1 MEMSSKTQKNPS
13 IRFKGFTDAWEQR
26 KFEEMLDKND
36 GVRRGPFGSSLKKEI
51 FVENSDYV
59 VYEQQNAIYDNYKT
73 RYNISK
79 EKFDELHKFSLKE
92 NDFIMSGAG
101 TIGRISKVP
110 KGIKPG
116 VFNQA
121 LIRFRINS
129 ELTDPEYFLQFIRA
143 ENMQRK
149 LTGANPGSAITN
161 LVPMTEVKNW
171 DIFVPAKAE
180 QSKLGAFFNQ
190 LDNTIA
196 LHQRQQDNYKQL
208 KKYMLQKIFN
218 QEFRFK
224 DKNGNDYPDWEEIA
238 LKELGETFT
247 GLSGKTKENFGKG
260 KGKFVTYMNVFS
272 NSTANLAM
280 TENVEIKDG
289 EKQNEVRYGDIFF
302 TTSSETP
309 DEVGMSSVWLSHE
322 SNVYLNSFCFGYRLN
337 SESEGKVTHQFLGV
351 QLRADRIRK
360 QIVFLAQ
367 GSTRFNI
374 SKAKLTEIPVY
385 LPAIQEQQKIADF
398 LSMLDLRIEQLSQK
412 VELLKEQKKGLI
424 QQMFV

>member
-26 KFEEMLDKND
+26 KLGDDKDVRDGTHDSPKYHQEGHPLVTSKNLNDYGLDMTDVSLISDADFEAINKRSKVDNGDIL
-36 GVRRGPFGSSLKKEI
+36 FGMI
-51 FVENSDYV
+51 
-59 VYEQQNAIYDNYKT
+59 
-73 RYNISK
+73 
-79 EKFDELHKFSLKE
+79 
-92 NDFIMSGAG
+92 G
-101 TIGRISKVP
+101 TIGNPVIVDRSDFA
-110 KGIKPG
+110 IKN
-116 VFNQA
+116 VA
-121 LIRFRINS
+121 LIKEGGDIPNRFLIQLLKSSVFEKYIRN
-129 ELTDPEYFLQFIRA
+129 ENAGNTQKFLGLSKIR
-143 ENMQRK
+143 EF
-149 LTGANPGSAITN
+149 TFFTPTI
-161 LVPMTEVKNW
+161 E
-171 DIFVPAKAE
+171 E
-180 QSKLGAFFNQ
+180 QSRIATFFKQ
-190 LDNTIA
+190 LDDTIA

-337 SESEGKVTHQFLGV
+337 SESESKVISQFLGA
-351 QLRADRIRK
+351 QLRAEHIRK
-360 QIVFLAQ
+360 EIVLLAQ

-374 SKAKLTEIPVY
+374 SKAKLIEIPLY
-385 LPAIQEQQKIADF
+385 LPVIQEQQKIADF
-398 LSMLDLRIEQLSQK
+398 LSMLDVRIEQLSQK
-412 VELLKEQKKGLI
+412 VELLKEQKKGLM
-424 QQMFV
+424 QKMFV

>member
-26 KFEEMLDKND
+26 KLGETVDYIIDNRGKNPKSYTEDGIPVIDNFMIQNNRYPNLNKTNRFIDAKTYNYFIRKYIEENDILVTLVGNGIGNIALAPKTLSVIIQNTLGFRFSNYDYNFMYYSLLFESPQIKKLDRGMAQPSIRQDELLSIDLNIPEFEEQQKI
-36 GVRRGPFGSSLKKEI
+36 GQFFKKI
-51 FVENSDYV
+51 D
-59 VYEQQNAIYDNYKT
+59 D
-73 RYNISK
+73 
-79 EKFDELHKFSLKE
+79 
-92 NDFIMSGAG
+92 
-101 TIGRISKVP
+101 
-110 KGIKPG
+110 
-116 VFNQA
+116 
-121 LIRFRINS
+121 
-129 ELTDPEYFLQFIRA
+129 
-143 ENMQRK
+143 
-149 LTGANPGSAITN
+149 
-161 LVPMTEVKNW
+161 
-171 DIFVPAKAE
+171 
-180 QSKLGAFFNQ
+180 
-190 LDNTIA
+190 TIA

>member
-1 MEMSSKTQKNPS
+1 MGMSSKKHQIPA

-26 KFEEMLDKND
+26 KFKNFIFKAGKKNTKGEDFPAFSVSNKLGLVNQSEQFDGSRLDNLDKTAYKLVNP
-36 GVRRGPFGSSLKKEI
+36 GEFAYNPARINVGSIALNNLEETVIVSSL
-51 FVENSDYV
+51 YV
-59 VYEQQNAIYDNYKT
+59 VLKMDDRLDN
-73 RYNISK
+73 
-79 EKFDELHKFSLKE
+79 E
-92 NDFIMSGAG
+92 FI
-101 TIGRISKVP
+101 
-110 KGIKPG
+110 
-116 VFNQA
+116 
-121 LIRFRINS
+121 
-129 ELTDPEYFLQFIRA
+129 LQFIKSNNFINEVIKNTEGSVREYLFF
-143 ENMQRK
+143 ENF
-149 LTGANPGSAITN
+149 
-161 LVPMTEVKNW
+161 KNVRFPYVSN
-171 DIFVPAKAE
+171 IEE
-180 QSKLGAFFNQ
+180 QIKIGVLFKQ
-190 LDNTIA
+190 LDNTIN

-224 DKNGNDYPDWEEIA
+224 DENGNDYPDWEEIA

-280 TENVEIKDG
+280 TENVEIEDG

-351 QLRADRIRK
+351 QLRADHIRK

>member
-1 MEMSSKTQKNPS
+1 MSSKKHQIPS
-13 IRFKGFTDAWEQR
+13 IRFEGFTNAWEQR
-26 KFEEMLDKND
+26 ELGELVSKAIDN
-36 GVRRGPFGSSLKKEI
+36 RGKTPPTQEKGIYPLLEI
-51 FVENSDYV
+51 ASIGGFFPDYSKV
-59 VYEQQNAIYDNYKT
+59 SKYVDDDT
-73 RYNISK
+73 YNTW
-79 EKFDELHKFSLKE
+79 FRAHLKE
-92 NDFIMSGAG
+92 NDILFSTVGNTGLATLMDNFEGATVAQNIVG
-101 TIGRISKVP
+101 FRAKNSNVPEFLLQMFKLPRNLKKAKRIEMGAVQPSIKVSQLIHVRYQVPTSKKEQIKIGC
-110 KGIKPG
+110 
-116 VFNQA
+116 
-121 LIRFRINS
+121 
-129 ELTDPEYFLQFIRA
+129 
-143 ENMQRK
+143 
-149 LTGANPGSAITN
+149 
-161 LVPMTEVKNW
+161 
-171 DIFVPAKAE
+171 
-180 QSKLGAFFNQ
+180 FFKH
-190 LDNTIA
+190 LDDTIA

-224 DKNGNDYPDWEEIA
+224 DENGNDYPDWEEIA

-280 TENVEIKDG
+280 TENVEIEDG

-351 QLRADRIRK
+351 QLRADHIRK